1 MTIETLEEER
11 DALRRELRGT
21 QEMLAQVL
29 YAVGSP
35 VEVTKEILALGLPDG
50 TQIKIDDNVKDEKF
64 VFSLEFP
71 SA

>member
-29 YAVGSP
+29 YAVGST